1 MTWANSVRVLKE
13 EFRAWGS
20 IIGSVI
26 INALKPFVQALS
38 KVMLKVISFTR
49 TVADALGAIFGWTI
63 EISGGGAT
71 ADDMEGIA
79 DGVGDIGDNA
89 DSSNKKAQ
97 KLKKTLLSIDEIH
110 ALDDN
115 SDSGSGGS
123 GSGGSG
129 GGGAGSGVNSSLKKT
144 DGLLE
149 KYKSSIKDLYSL
161 GKYIGDALASAME
174 SID

>member
-1 MTWANSVRVLKE
+1 MTWANSVRVLKQ
-13 EFRAWGS
+13 EFQAWGS
-20 IIGSVI
+20 IIGSVV
-26 INALKPFVQALS
+26 INALKPFVQALN

-63 EISGGGAT
+63 EISGGG
-71 ADDMEGIA
+71 
-79 DGVGDIGDNA
+79 VGDIGDSA
-89 DSSNKKAQ
+89 DQSNKKAQ

-115 SDSGSGGS
+115 SDSGSGGGS

-144 DGLLE
+144 D
-149 KYKSSIKDLYSL
+149 
-161 GKYIGDALASAME
+161 
-174 SID
+174 